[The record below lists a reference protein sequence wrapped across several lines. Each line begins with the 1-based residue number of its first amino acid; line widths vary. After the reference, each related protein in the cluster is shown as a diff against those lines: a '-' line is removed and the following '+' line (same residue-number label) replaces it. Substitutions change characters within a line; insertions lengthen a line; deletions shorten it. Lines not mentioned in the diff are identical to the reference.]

1 MNLIISLE
9 YNTVWGESLVLC
21 LGKREIPMVSDGFG
35 RWTAKVSRVSSEALD
50 SYGFKL
56 VRRDGSLR
64 HEWRHHSLN
73 LAGVAASTSIVVR
86 DRWQDE
92 PEDAPFYSSAFTKGI
107 FSRENLRSVPGS
119 SQHDSPAQG
128 GLPRVADAVPGCGAT
143 KGAAASLN
151 SAKSAGT
158 TLITVNVPVVSRDE
172 VLCIVGDGEGMED
185 WKRVI
190 PMDDS
195 NFPQWK
201 LAVSADE
208 DFEYKFVIADRN
220 ALVTK
225 DEASATK
232 DEAPATKD
240 GVLAIKEWE
249 SGENRVCI
257 ASDESFTVLSDISHR
272 FGLRKWRGAGTA
284 IPVFSLRS
292 EDDFGVGEF
301 LDLKK
306 MVDWAAA
313 TGQCILQLLPINDT
327 TMTGTW
333 QDSYPYN
340 ANSTF
345 ALHPQFINLQ
355 AAGVKADAAFRALQE
370 ELNALPQVDYERVNR
385 EKIRLLREAYSKTF
399 AKLSKT
405 AAYKAFI
412 AANRD
417 WLEPYAAFCTLRDSF
432 GTADFGKWKTYA
444 KYSASK
450 IEKYCTEH
458 RDEVDFHCFVQFH
471 LDRQLSE
478 VRDYAHSKGVV
489 LKGDLPIGISRTST
503 DAWQHPHLFNMDES
517 AGAPPDAFAADGQ
530 NWGFPTYNW
539 EEMAKDG
546 FAWWKARLR
555 KMSEYF
561 DAFRIDHILG
571 FFRIWEIP
579 LKYSSGLLGHFR
591 PALPYP
597 AEELAF
603 DGFDVASGAFVT
615 APSDDPTD
623 VLFVEDPVMKGY
635 WHPRIGAQNT
645 ASYRGLDPQRQR
657 AFNRLHD
664 DFFYRRHN
672 DFWRESAMRKLPALL
687 HATDMLACGEDLGMI
702 PDCVASVMA
711 ELKILSLEIQ
721 RMPKSASVEFG
732 DPEHY
737 PYLCVCTTST
747 HDMNPIRAWWE
758 EDREVSGRFF
768 RLNFSGEAPYFCE
781 PWLCRH
787 IVRDHLDSPA
797 MLTVLPLQDWL
808 SIDGELR
815 LPDPSAERINIPA
828 VSRHYWR
835 YRMHLSLET
844 LLNQQNFN
852 SEVATLIKDSG
863 R

>member
-21 LGKREIPMVSDGFG
+21 LGKREIPMTCDGFG
-35 RWTAKVSRVSSEALD
+35 RWTAKVSRVSPEALNR
-50 SYGFKL
+50 YGFKL
-56 VRRDGSLR
+56 VRRDGGVR
-64 HEWRHHSLN
+64 REWRHHSLN
-73 LAGVAASTSIVVR
+73 LVGVASSTSIIVR
-86 DRWQDE
+86 DRWQDA

-107 FSRENLRSVPGS
+107 FSREGFRQAAESTQQDS
-119 SQHDSPAQG
+119 SAHGRLAQAVSP
-128 GLPRVADAVPGCGAT
+128 
-143 KGAAASLN
+143 N
-151 SAKSAGT
+151 SAKRAGT

-172 VLCIVGDGEGMED
+172 VLCIVGDGEGMEE
-185 WKRVI
+185 WRRVI

-201 LAVSADE
+201 LAVSVEE
-208 DFEYKFVIADRN
+208 DFEYKFVIADRR
-220 ALVTK
+220 T
-225 DEASATK
+225 
-232 DEAPATKD
+232 
-240 GVLAIKEWE
+240 LAIKEWE
-249 SGENRVCI
+249 SGENRICM
-257 ASDESFTVLSDISHR
+257 ASDEAFTVLSDISHR
-272 FGLRKWRGAGTA
+272 FGLRRWRGAGTA

-292 EDDFGVGEF
+292 GDDFGVGEF

-306 MVDWAAA
+306 LVDWAAQ
-313 TGQCILQLLPINDT
+313 TGQCMLQLLPVNDT
-327 TMTGTW
+327 VMTGTW

-355 AAGVKADAAFRALQE
+355 AAGVKADAAFLKLQN
-370 ELNALPQVDYERVNR
+370 ELNSLLQVDYERVNG
-385 EKIRLLREAYSKTF
+385 EKTRLLRAAYSRTF

-405 AAYKAFI
+405 ESYTEFI
-412 AANRD
+412 AANRS

-432 GTADFGKWKTYA
+432 GTADFSKWKGYE
-444 KYSASK
+444 KYSAKK
-450 IEKYCTEH
+450 IAKYCDEH
-458 RDEVDFHCFVQFH
+458 RSEVDFHCFVQFH

-478 VRDYAHSKGVV
+478 VREYAHSKGVV
-489 LKGDLPIGISRTST
+489 LKGDLPIGISRTSA

-603 DGFDVASGAFVT
+603 DGFDVSSGEYVT
-615 APSDDPTD
+615 APADNPTD
-623 VLFVEDPVMKGY
+623 VLFVEDPVLKGC
-635 WHPRIGAQNT
+635 WHPRIGARNT
-645 ASYRGLDPQRQR
+645 AAYRSLDPQRQC
-657 AFNRLHD
+657 AFDRLHD

-672 DFWRESAMRKLPALL
+672 DFWRVSAMSKLPALL

-702 PDCVASVMA
+702 PDCVASVMS

-721 RMPKSASVEFG
+721 RMPKDSGAEFG
-732 DPEHY
+732 DPKHY

-747 HDMNPIRAWWE
+747 HDMNPVRAWWE
-758 EDREVSGRFF
+758 EDRGLSQRFF
-768 RLNFSGEAPYFCE
+768 NTLFPGEAPFFCE
-781 PWLCRH
+781 PWLCRC
-787 IVRDHLDSPA
+787 IVERHLESPA

-815 LPDPSAERINIPA
+815 LSDPNAERINIPA

-835 YRMHLSLET
+835 YRMHLPLET
-844 LLNQQNFN
+844 LMCADGFN
-852 SEVATLIKDSG
+852 AQVAELVKTAG